1 MSTSS
6 KVYIEYNPYKLE
18 TNITVDGEPV
28 KKTSSLSVGEHRLQE
43 WVERFPE
50 NICKEYGLKK
60 YDITFHGTQMDYE
73 DIEDVIKN
81 AKKNGTLDN
90 DTTITFEK
98 GLEVK
103 DKEEQLKRI
112 IYKIQNGPCEELHKP
127 DIQNAFKNALSK
139 EFRTDVIATM
149 SAGKS
154 TLINALLQEKIMPS
168 KQQACTATVTE
179 IHDSD
184 ETTPHAETKDRNGN
198 LLNVIEPVTLE
209 EMKMLN
215 ENPEVSRIYV
225 DYDIPFVDSNEISLV
240 LVDTPGPNNSRD
252 ENHQIETFKALSQS
266 SKALVL
272 YVLNATQLASNDDA
286 NLLSK
291 VADSMKVGGKQ
302 SRDRF
307 IFVLNKLDTYI
318 NGEDSV
324 QEALKEA
331 KQYLE
336 DKGINDPNIYP
347 VTALRALEIRTVL
360 KDKKVVGYTENE
372 LDDMDPDIATVI
384 TNVKKLNRNEQL
396 HLEKYAPLAPSAKE
410 KIVAELSET
419 EKLMDDEDPVVRSK
433 GMKQAA
439 LIHSGIR
446 PVEIAI
452 SAYVN
457 KYARTAK
464 IKNVVDTFYSDL
476 EQSQSF
482 EKSKKEIASN
492 QSRWE
497 EARDNIDKIQKK
509 LHDGKET
516 EKFLDEIRKD
526 TNKYS
531 EEAQKAIKKPKTKAQ
546 ETIQNII
553 NKYKGKRIDTE
564 TAKKLID
571 SLKIDAR
578 NIQSELEVTLE
589 ELITNQVINTSN
601 KLLQEYKYKLDS
613 LTDEIKDCNT
623 LKINPLKYVSGDIN
637 DINVDELISSSTKKE
652 KVIVGYDKVK
662 NPEREGFFGFFKFWK
677 PWKIDVPRYGT
688 NEYIDASSFV
698 TKSLTPI
705 QAEIYKICEEAV
717 DYSKSQADEVYNQFG
732 DKSKELD
739 DILSNKLNELK
750 SCTKN
755 ADDAEKILK
764 EAQDKYN
771 WLVGIQNEVDAILA
785 I

>member
-410 KIVAELSET
+410 KIVAELSEA

>member
-6 KVYIEYNPYKLE
+6 KVYIEYNPYRLVTK
-18 TNITVDGEPV
+18 ITVDGEPV

-50 NICKEYGLKK
+50 NIYKEYGLKK

-73 DIEDVIKN
+73 DLEDVIKN
-81 AKKNGTLDN
+81 AKSNGTLDN
-90 DTTITFEK
+90 ETTLTFEK
-98 GLEVK
+98 GLEVI
-103 DKEEQLKRI
+103 DKEDQLKRI
-112 IYKIQNGPCEELHKP
+112 IYKIQHGPCEELHKP
-127 DIQNAFKNALSK
+127 DMQTAFNNALSK

-154 TLINALLQEKIMPS
+154 TLINALLREKIMPS

-184 ETTPHAETKDRNGN
+184 DAIPHAETKDKNGN

-209 EMKMLN
+209 EMKMFN
-215 ENPEVSRIYV
+215 ENPAVSRIYV
-225 DYDIPFVDSNEISLV
+225 DYDIPFVDSNDISLV

-272 YVLNATQLASNDDA
+272 YVLNATQLAMNDDA
-286 NLLSK
+286 SLLSK

-324 QEALKEA
+324 QEALNDA

-372 LDDMDPDIATVI
+372 IDDMDPDIASVI
-384 TNVKKLNRNEQL
+384 TSVKKLNRNEQL
-396 HLEKYAPLAPSAKE
+396 HLEKYAPLAPSAKGRL
-410 KIVAELSET
+410 IAELSEA
-419 EKLMDDEDPVVRSK
+419 EKLMEDEDPIVRSN

-457 KYARTAK
+457 KYAKTAK
-464 IKNVVDTFYSDL
+464 IKNVVDTFYNDL

-482 EKSKKEIASN
+482 EKSKKEIASD
-492 QSRWE
+492 QSKWE
-497 EARDNIDKIQKK
+497 EASDNIDKIQNKLKDGDDAKK
-509 LHDGKET
+509 FQNKIKQVT
-516 EKFLDEIRKD
+516 ED
-526 TNKYS
+526 YS
-531 EEAQKAIKKPKTKAQ
+531 KQARNATKKPRTKAQ
-546 ETIQNII
+546 NKVQNII
-553 NKYKGKRIDTE
+553 NKYKGKQIDPE
-564 TAKKLID
+564 AARMMID

-578 NIQSELEVTLE
+578 TIQSELEVTLE
-589 ELITNQVINTSN
+589 ELISNQVINTSN
-601 KLLQEYKYKLDS
+601 KLLMEYKEKINS
-613 LTDEIKDCNT
+613 LTDELKDNDT
-623 LKINPLKYVSGDIN
+623 LKISPLEYVSGDIG
-637 DINVDELISSSTKKE
+637 DINVDELLSSSTKTKRVKVGSHKE
-652 KVIVGYDKVK
+652 K
-662 NPEREGFFGFFKFWK
+662 NPEREGFLGFFKFWK
-677 PWKIDVPRYGT
+677 PWNIDVPDY
-688 NEYIDASSFV
+688 EDKKYIDALSFV
-698 TKSLTPI
+698 SKSLTPI
-705 QAEIYKICEEAV
+705 QEEIINVCSKAV
-717 DYSKSQADEVYNQFG
+717 DYSEEQATQVYNQFL
-732 DKSKELD
+732 DKFDELD
-739 DILSNKLNELK
+739 KVLDNKLEELK
-750 SCTKN
+750 ACTKN
-755 ADDAEKILK
+755 AEDAEKILK
-764 EAQDKYN
+764 DAQDKYN
-771 WLVGIQNEVDAILA
+771 WLVEIKNEVDNILA

>member
-6 KVYIEYNPYKLE
+6 KVYIEYNPYRLVTK
-18 TNITVDGEPV
+18 ITVDGEPV

-43 WVERFPE
+43 WVEKFPE
-50 NICKEYGLKK
+50 NIYKEYGLKK

-73 DIEDVIKN
+73 DLEDVIKN
-81 AKKNGTLDN
+81 AKNNGTLDN
-90 DTTITFEK
+90 ETTLTFEK

-103 DKEEQLKRI
+103 DKEDQLKRI

-127 DIQNAFKNALSK
+127 DMQTAFNNALSK

-154 TLINALLQEKIMPS
+154 TLINALLREKIMPS

-179 IHDSD
+179 IHDLD
-184 ETTPHAETKDRNGN
+184 DAIPYAETKDKNGN

-209 EMKMLN
+209 EMKMFN
-215 ENPEVSRIYV
+215 ENPAVSRVYG
-225 DYDIPFVDSNEISLV
+225 DYDIPFVDPNDISLA
-240 LVDTPGPNNSRD
+240 LVDTLGPNNSRD
-252 ENHQIETFKALSQS
+252 ENHHIETFKALSQS
-266 SKALVL
+266 SKVLVL
-272 YVLNATQLASNDDA
+272 YVLNATQLAMNDDA

-324 QEALKEA
+324 QEALNDA

-372 LDDMDPDIATVI
+372 IDDMDPDIASVI
-384 TNVKKLNRNEQL
+384 TSVKKLNRNEQL
-396 HLEKYAPLAPSAKE
+396 HLEKYAPLAPSAKGRL
-410 KIVAELSET
+410 VAELSEA
-419 EKLMDDEDPVVRSK
+419 EKLMEDEDPVVRSN

-492 QSRWE
+492 QSKWE
-497 EARDNIDKIQKK
+497 EARKNIDEIQKK
-509 LHDGKET
+509 LNDGA
-516 EKFLDEIRKD
+516 
-526 TNKYS
+526 
-531 EEAQKAIKKPKTKAQ
+531 EAQKFKDKIDAVTCNYSKNAQEATKEPRIKAQ
-546 ETIQNII
+546 EKVHNII
-553 NKYKGKRIDTE
+553 KKYKGKEVKAEEARDMIG
-564 TAKKLID
+564 
-571 SLKIDAR
+571 SLKNDASS
-578 NIQSELEVTLE
+578 IQSELEVTLE
-589 ELITNQVINTSN
+589 ELISDQVIKTSN
-601 KLLQEYKYKLDS
+601 KLLLEYKEKINS
-613 LTDEIKDCNT
+613 LTDELKDNNT
-623 LKINPLKYVSGDIN
+623 LNINPLEYVSGDIS
-637 DINVDELISSSTKKE
+637 DINVDDLLESSTKTE
-652 KVIVGYDKVK
+652 SVIVGYDKVK
-662 NPEREGFFGFFKFWK
+662 NPEREGFLGFFKFWK
-677 PWKIDVPRYGT
+677 PWNIEVPRY
-688 NEYIDASSFV
+688 EDKKYIDAFSFV

-705 QAEIYKICEEAV
+705 EAEIIKVCGEAV
-717 DYSKSQADEVYNQFG
+717 EYSKSQANLVRNKFL
-732 DKSKELD
+732 DKFDELD
-739 DILSNKLNELK
+739 KVLGNKLEELK
-750 SCTKN
+750 VCTKN
-755 ADDAEKILK
+755 AEDAEKILK

-771 WLVGIQNEVDAILA
+771 WLVEIKNEVDNILA

>member
-6 KVYIEYNPYKLE
+6 KVYIEYHPYKLV
-18 TNITVDGEPV
+18 TKITVEGEPV

-43 WVERFPE
+43 WVEKFPE
-50 NICKEYGLKK
+50 NIYKEYGLKK

-73 DIEDVIKN
+73 DLEDVIKN
-81 AKKNGTLDN
+81 AKNNGTLDN
-90 DTTITFEK
+90 ETTLTFEK

-103 DKEEQLKRI
+103 DKEDQLKRI

-127 DIQNAFKNALSK
+127 DMQTAFNNALSK

-154 TLINALLQEKIMPS
+154 TLINALLREKIMPS

-184 ETTPHAETKDRNGN
+184 DAIPHAETKDKNGN

-209 EMKMLN
+209 EMKVFN
-215 ENPEVSRIYV
+215 ENPSVSRIYV
-225 DYDIPFVDSNEISLV
+225 DYDIPFVDSNDISLV

-272 YVLNATQLASNDDA
+272 YVLNATQLAMNDDA
-286 NLLSK
+286 SLLSK

-324 QEALKEA
+324 QEALNDA

-372 LDDMDPDIATVI
+372 IDDMDPDIASVI
-384 TNVKKLNRNEQL
+384 TSVKKLNRNEQL
-396 HLEKYAPLAPSAKE
+396 HLEKYAPLAPSAKGRL
-410 KIVAELSET
+410 IAELSEA
-419 EKLMDDEDPVVRSK
+419 EKLMEDEDPIVRSN

-457 KYARTAK
+457 KYAKTAK
-464 IKNVVDTFYSDL
+464 IKNVVDTFYNDL

-482 EKSKKEIASN
+482 EKSKKEIASD
-492 QSRWE
+492 QSKWE
-497 EARDNIDKIQKK
+497 EASDNIDKIQNKLKDGDDAKK
-509 LHDGKET
+509 FQNKIKQVTEDYSKQARNATKEP
-516 EKFLDEIRKD
+516 R
-526 TNKYS
+526 
-531 EEAQKAIKKPKTKAQ
+531 TKAQ
-546 ETIQNII
+546 NKVQNII
-553 NKYKGKRIDTE
+553 NKYKGKQIDPE
-564 TAKKLID
+564 AARMMID
-571 SLKIDAR
+571 SLKIDASS
-578 NIQSELEVTLE
+578 IQSELEVTLE
-589 ELITNQVINTSN
+589 ELISNQVINTSN
-601 KLLQEYKYKLDS
+601 KLLMEYKEKINS
-613 LTDEIKDCNT
+613 LTDELKDNDT
-623 LKINPLKYVSGDIN
+623 LKISPLEYVSGDIG
-637 DINVDELISSSTKKE
+637 DINVDELLSSSTKTKRVKVGSHKE
-652 KVIVGYDKVK
+652 K
-662 NPEREGFFGFFKFWK
+662 NPEREGFLGFFKFWK
-677 PWKIDVPRYGT
+677 PWNIDVPDY
-688 NEYIDASSFV
+688 EDKKYIDALSFV
-698 TKSLTPI
+698 SKSLTPI
-705 QAEIYKICEEAV
+705 QEEIINVCSKAV
-717 DYSKSQADEVYNQFG
+717 DYSEEQATQVYNQFL
-732 DKSKELD
+732 DKFDELD
-739 DILSNKLNELK
+739 KVLDNKLEELK
-750 SCTKN
+750 ACTKN
-755 ADDAEKILK
+755 AEDAEKILK
-764 EAQDKYN
+764 DAQDKYN
-771 WLVGIQNEVDAILA
+771 WLVEIKNEVDNILA